1 MQKKPR
7 KLHGGDI
14 YCHPD
19 VIDFSVNTN
28 PLGTP
33 ESVKRAVQESV
44 AKIEHY
50 PDVRCEALRKAI
62 SRFEQVNME
71 EILCGNGAAELF
83 FAAVQAVC
91 PQKALVIAPSFSEYE
106 EALRSV
112 GAEVEYYYLCEEDN
126 FQIRED
132 YVDKLSEEI
141 DMIFL
146 CNPNNPTGQTIDR
159 DMLIKILDRCKKQN
173 IVVILDECFLEFL
186 DEPNRYEMSD
196 LRGEYPNLLIIKAFT
211 KIFSMPGL
219 RLGYAI
225 SSNQDILEEMSWK
238 LQQWNVSVPAQM
250 AGVAALEKPK
260 EYIRQTREYVSG
272 QREYMRNIMKMMGYV
287 VFASKANYL
296 FFKGRPGLEKEA
308 LEAGFLIRDCQNYE
322 GLSEGFYRIAVRTKE
337 ENERLITWLGRL

>member
-1 MQKKPR
+1 
-7 KLHGGDI
+7 
-14 YCHPD
+14 
-19 VIDFSVNTN
+19 
-28 PLGTP
+28 
-33 ESVKRAVQESV
+33 
-44 AKIEHY
+44 
-50 PDVRCEALRKAI
+50 
-62 SRFEQVNME
+62 ME

-83 FAAVQAVC
+83 FAAVQAVW

>member
-1 MQKKPR
+1 MHR
-7 KLHGGDI
+7 HGGDI
-14 YCHPD
+14 YRHPD

-71 EILCGNGAAELF
+71 EIFCGNGAAELF
-83 FAAVQAVC
+83 FAAVQAVW

-112 GAEVEYYYLCEEDN
+112 GAEVEYYYLCEEEN

-196 LRGEYPNLLIIKAFT
+196 LREEYPNLLIIKAFT

>member
-1 MQKKPR
+1 MPKKTR

-14 YCHPD
+14 YRHPE

-28 PLGTP
+28 PLGAP
-33 ESVKRAVQESV
+33 EAVKRAVQESV
-44 AKIEHY
+44 ENIEHY
-50 PDVRCEALRKAI
+50 PDVKCEALRAAI
-62 SRFEQVNME
+62 SRFEQVNIE

-83 FAAVQAVC
+83 FAAVQAFC
-91 PQKALVIAPSFSEYE
+91 PRKALITAPSFSEYE

-112 GAEVEYYYLCEEDN
+112 GAEVEYYYLYEEDN
-126 FQIRED
+126 FRIRED
-132 YVDKLSEEI
+132 YVDRLTEET

-159 DMLIKILDRCKKQN
+159 EMLIRILERCKEQN
-173 IVVILDECFLEFL
+173 IFVVLDECFLEFL
-186 DEPNRYEMSD
+186 DEPEQYEMTN

-225 SSNQDILEEMSWK
+225 CSNPDILEEMSWK
-238 LQQWNVSVPAQM
+238 LQQWNVSIPAQM
-250 AGVAALEKPK
+250 AGVAVLENPE
-260 EYIRQTREYVSG
+260 EYIRRTREYVSG
-272 QREYMRNIMKMMGYV
+272 QREYMRNILKMLGYV

-296 FFKGRPGLEKEA
+296 FFKGRPGLAKEA

-322 GLSEGFYRIAVRTKE
+322 GLSDGFYRIAARKKE